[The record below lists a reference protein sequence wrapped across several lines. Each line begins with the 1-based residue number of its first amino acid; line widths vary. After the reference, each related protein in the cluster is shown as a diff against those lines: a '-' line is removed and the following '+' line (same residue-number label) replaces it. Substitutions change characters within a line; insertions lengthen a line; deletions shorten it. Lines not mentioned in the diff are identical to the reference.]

1 MWHFYNTG
9 PIFFLSYINMYARKG
24 IFGGIIVSYNCKNW
38 GHLYSPRIHAL
49 AKMQKEKRF
58 TYLVN
63 LSFSMP
69 YLW

>member
-1 MWHFYNTG
+1 MC
-9 PIFFLSYINMYARKG
+9 ARKG
-24 IFGGIIVSYNCKNW
+24 ILGGIIVLYNCKNW

-63 LSFSMP
+63 LSISVF